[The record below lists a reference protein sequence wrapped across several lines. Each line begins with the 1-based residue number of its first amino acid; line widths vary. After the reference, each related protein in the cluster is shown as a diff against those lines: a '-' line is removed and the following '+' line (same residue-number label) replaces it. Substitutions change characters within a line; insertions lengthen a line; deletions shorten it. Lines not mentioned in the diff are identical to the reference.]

1 MNGRMFNLSSCPMTE
16 TMKCR
21 VHCLMMI
28 IVALLI
34 VPPLRAQVSPH
45 VSPDQAARFQI
56 PQPAPDVSSITAT
69 AVFDPPLARVGQSV
83 FYRVTLDGADG
94 GVQWPAAISGPPQLK
109 FGPMSQGQLMQVL
122 PNRFRPLT
130 SFLYLVRAAASGHFT
145 VPGFTVTVDGKPVR
159 VPAATLVVDKSASGQ
174 PARRLVLEVSST
186 NVYIGQPLRVRVML
200 PASPG
205 NQIEALREVHFKS
218 GGFMTDLTTMRQSVE
233 MVELDGR
240 RVPAFIYEIT
250 LTPIGAGLLS
260 LSASAF
266 AAGRQFSGPIMISGR
281 VTISGG
287 LPHYVFLASNPV
299 QLNVRPLPTTGQPTD
314 FNGSIGTFIVSAPRL
329 STNRIQV
336 GQPVRLAV
344 TVRGDG
350 ALNRLAPPSPP
361 SVNDWEII
369 PDNPP
374 DFSFTLIPLTDQAQ
388 RTPAIPFSY
397 FDPAKKTYMDAT
409 IPSLPVTV
417 TSAGLPTQ
425 MPAADAAFDSGPAPR
440 LGALSLSPG
449 GSVAELGP
457 PQFNGAL
464 VFIQM
469 IPLLGILGLW
479 QWDRHRRFLEAHPD
493 LVRRR
498 RARRLLRLE
507 KRRLR
512 DAIRRGDPTAIV
524 RHAAN
529 AMKIACA
536 PREAAHPQALV
547 CADVLGQLP
556 EADRTGAVGK
566 TVREIFAASEKRFAS
581 EHPMGASVSAIES
594 EINAVLLKLE
604 KQL

>member
-1 MNGRMFNLSSCPMTE
+1 MTV
-16 TMKCR
+16 TGKRR
-21 VHCLMMI
+21 VYCIMTIMA
-28 IVALLI
+28 ALLI
-34 VPPLRAQVSPH
+34 APPLPAQVSPH
-45 VSPDQAARFQI
+45 VSPEQAARFQV
-56 PQPAPDVSSITAT
+56 PQPAPDVSAIAAT
-69 AVFDPPLARVGQSV
+69 AAFDPPLARVGQSV
-83 FYRVTLDGADG
+83 FYRVTLDGVDG
-94 GVQWPAAISGPPQLK
+94 AVQWPAAISGPPQLK
-109 FGPMSQGQLMQVL
+109 FGSMSQGQLMQVL

-130 SFLYLVRAAASGHFT
+130 SFLYPVQAAAPGHFT
-145 VPGFTVTVDGKPVR
+145 IPSFTVTVDGKTVR
-159 VPAATLVVDKSASGQ
+159 VPAATLVVDNSASAP
-174 PARRLVLEVSST
+174 PARRLVLEVSAT
-186 NVYIGQPLRVRVML
+186 NVYIGQPLRARVML
-200 PASPG
+200 PALLG
-205 NQIEALREVHFKS
+205 NQIEALREVHFKG
-218 GGFMTDLTTMRQSVE
+218 GGFMSDLTTMRQAVE
-233 MVELDGR
+233 MVALDGR

-250 LTPIGAGLLS
+250 LTPIGAGPLS
-260 LSASAF
+260 LSANAF
-266 AAGRQFSGPIMISGR
+266 AAGRQFSGPIMISGH

-299 QLNVRPLPTTGQPTD
+299 QLNVLPLPVSGQPSD
-314 FNGSIGTFIVSAPRL
+314 FNGSIGTFTVGPPRL

-344 TVRGDG
+344 AVHADG

-374 DFSFTLIPLTDQAQ
+374 GFSFTLIPLTDQAR

-397 FDPAKKTYMDAT
+397 FDPAKQDYVDAT
-409 IPSLPVTV
+409 IASLPVTV

-425 MPAADAAFDSGPAPR
+425 MPAVDTALGSGPAPR
-440 LGALSLSPG
+440 LGVLSLSPG
-449 GSVAELGP
+449 ASVAELGP

-464 VFIQM
+464 VFVQI

-479 QWDRHRRFLEAHPD
+479 QWDRHRRFLEAHSD

-498 RARRLLRLE
+498 RARRLLRRE
-507 KRRLR
+507 RRRLR
-512 DAIRRGDPTAIV
+512 DAARRGDTTAIV

-536 PREAAHPQALV
+536 PLEAAHPQALV

-556 EADRTGAVGK
+556 EADRTGAVGN
-566 TVREIFAASEKRFAS
+566 TVREIFAASETRFS
-581 EHPMGASVSAIES
+581 SQPQTRASVSAIES

-604 KQL
+604 AQL